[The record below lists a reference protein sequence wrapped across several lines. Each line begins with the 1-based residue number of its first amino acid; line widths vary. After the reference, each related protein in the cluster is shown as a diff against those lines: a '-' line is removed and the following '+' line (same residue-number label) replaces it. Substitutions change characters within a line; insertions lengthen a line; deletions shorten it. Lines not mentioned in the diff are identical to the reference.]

1 VAGPIGIICA
11 LHEELVHLRSDLE
24 GERAEATAGLRFLH
38 GRLDGR
44 EVVLVESGMGKVNA
58 AMVATHLASGLGA
71 RALVLAGVAGG
82 LDPALDVGDVV
93 VADRTVQHDAGMV
106 ADGVTTVYQAGY
118 LPFFKPTDRLGYA
131 LAPELRAAVGAHLEG
146 LELPALSHRAGGSG
160 ERQRAVLGTVLTGD
174 RYVGCEDTRALLH
187 DELGG
192 LAVEMEGAAVAQVAE
207 SHGLPWLVI
216 RALSDLA
223 GRDAKFDF
231 AAFADEAAAVSA
243 TVLRRLLAVLDD
255 PGAV

>member
-1 VAGPIGIICA
+1 VAEPIGIICA
-11 LHEELVHLRSDLE
+11 LHEELIHLRADLDD
-24 GERAEATAGLRFLH
+24 ERAEKRAGLRFLR

-58 AMVATHLASGLGA
+58 AMVATQLACRFDA

-82 LDPALDVGDVV
+82 LDPALDVGDVI

-106 ADGVTTVYQAGY
+106 TDGVATVYQPGH
-118 LPFFKPTDRLGYA
+118 LPFLRPSGRLGY
-131 LAPELRAAVGAHLEG
+131 ELPPPLRDAVGALLEG
-146 LELPALSHRAGGSG
+146 LALPALSTRAGGSG
-160 ERQRAVLGTVLTGD
+160 REQRVVMGTVLTGD
-174 RYVGCEDTRALLH
+174 RYVGCEETRTLLH
-187 DELGG
+187 GDLGG

-207 SHGLPWLVI
+207 SHDLPWLVI

-223 GRDAKFDF
+223 GREASFDF

-243 TVLRRLLAVLDD
+243 TVLRRLLPALDA
-255 PGAV
+255 PAG